1 VAVAL
6 GRKRK
11 RASPRDAFAKLVK
24 EREASARAAKPQAP
38 TEETVKAQVEAF
50 LALSPEEVDPL
61 EWWKVHERKYRFL
74 APLAKKYLAQPGS
87 VADVERLWSR
97 AKWIENA
104 HGPTAHE
111 SKALTQLLSLGDNAK
126 GLGMLAKTHR
136 GRGGAG
142 AAIAG
147 TNGAEVGAEIGAE
160 IGAGAAEQAPDSL
173 PLQKKRM
180 AGGAA
185 ASSNDVEML
194 DGLAA
199 LADEDDL

>member
-1 VAVAL
+1 MATL
-6 GRKRK
+6 
-11 RASPRDAFAKLVK
+11 SK

-38 TEETVKAQVEAF
+38 TEETVNAQVEAF
-50 LALSPEEVDPL
+50 LSLSPEEVDPL
-61 EWWKVHERKYRFL
+61 EWWRVHERKYRFL

-97 AKWIENA
+97 AKWIEAA
-104 HGPTAHE
+104 HGPSARQ
-111 SKALTQLLSLGDNAK
+111 SKALTQVLSLGDNAQ

-142 AAIAG
+142 AAH
-147 TNGAEVGAEIGAE
+147 AETHGAEIGT
-160 IGAGAAEQAPDSL
+160 GAVAVGEPDQARAAEQAPDSL

-180 AGGAA
+180 TGGAA

-194 DGLAA
+194 GGIGA